1 MLQNFNCKVI
11 PSIFQ
16 LPSCSLQKMHFC
28 VPEKLFLF
36 ADGPVAGLAGAAA
49 GLDGAAAGL
58 PGGAGL
64 LGGGP
69 GRGGFGF

>member
-1 MLQNFNCKVI
+1 MNLY
-11 PSIFQ
+11 
-16 LPSCSLQKMHFC
+16 

-36 ADGPVAGLAGAAA
+36 ADGPAAGLAGAAA

-69 GRGGFGF
+69 WRGGFGF